1 VLPKFGLHLTRHC
14 GSSYPKTRQ
23 SRKKGGEVSVK
34 EEKPPDDSGIGLE
47 LRRCGR
53 TRFPV
58 ERQRLL
64 LFRSERQ
71 ELRALQRIN
80 QALNST
86 LDLDE
91 VLSRII
97 TEVASLLTARSVSVI
112 LHNDTTGEAELTTTY
127 GRSATTQTF
136 RYPLPGSLT
145 GWVAEHQRTLRIPRL
160 TREEWPIVWK
170 LAEQL
175 GAAPPPL
182 AVLLAPLWVQGKV
195 VGSLEAAWEPGH
207 LITDHEKA
215 LLEAVT
221 VQAAIAITNARLYQE
236 KERALEAVQAA
247 HQRTTG
253 ILESITD
260 AFYALD
266 RQWRFTCLN
275 RQAEQLIRRTQAEL
289 LGKSLWEEFPETT
302 QTITNR
308 TFHQAMSEQVR
319 ADFEVFNLSLKAW
332 FEVHAY
338 PSRDG
343 LAVYFHDISAHKQA
357 KEDLRQA
364 KEAAE
369 AANRGKS
376 EFLAMMSHELRTP
389 LTVILGYTELLLE
402 DTFGQLGEVQADSLR
417 RIDGN
422 AQELLDLITAVL
434 DLSRLEAGR
443 FPLARQ
449 EAQVSAILREV
460 QVETQHLRERMQ
472 LAFIWEVE
480 QTLPILYTDPGKLKI
495 VLKNLIGNAV
505 KFTPRGS
512 ITVAARR
519 AREGVEIRVT
529 DTGIGIPPEAQAL
542 IFEPFWQGE
551 TSLSSRT
558 GGTGLGLH
566 IVKRLLGLLG
576 GTVAVESTVGHG
588 TTFRVW
594 VPLRSGSE

>member
-1 VLPKFGLHLTRHC
+1 
-14 GSSYPKTRQ
+14 
-23 SRKKGGEVSVK
+23 
-34 EEKPPDDSGIGLE
+34 
-47 LRRCGR
+47 
-53 TRFPV
+53 
-58 ERQRLL
+58 
-64 LFRSERQ
+64 
-71 ELRALQRIN
+71 
-80 QALNST
+80 
-86 LDLDE
+86 LDLEE

-97 TEVASLLTARSVSVI
+97 TEVASLLTARSASVI

-127 GRSATTQTF
+127 GGSTTTQTF
-136 RYPLPGSLT
+136 RYPLLGSLT

-160 TREEWPIVWK
+160 IREEWPIVWK

-175 GAAPPPL
+175 GAPPPPL
-182 AVLLAPLWVQGKV
+182 AILLVPLWVQGKV
-195 VGSLEAAWEPGH
+195 VGSLEVAWDPGH
-207 LITDHEKA
+207 LITTHEET
-215 LLEAVT
+215 LLEAVA

-236 KERALEAVQAA
+236 KERALEALQAA
-247 HQRTTG
+247 HQRTTS

-266 RQWRFTCLN
+266 RQWRFTYLN
-275 RQAEQLIRRTQAEL
+275 QQAERLVHRTQAEL

-302 QTITNR
+302 QTITYR

-319 ADFEVFNLSLKAW
+319 ADFEVFNPPLKAW

-343 LAVYFHDISAHKQA
+343 LAVYFHDISAYKQA
-357 KEDLRQA
+357 EEDLRQA

-369 AANRGKS
+369 AANHVKS

-389 LTVILGYTELLLE
+389 LTIILGYTGLLLGN
-402 DTFGQLGEVQADSLR
+402 TFGQLEEAQTDALR

-443 FPLARQ
+443 FPLVEQ
-449 EAQVSAILREV
+449 ETRVSAVLREV
-460 QVETQHLRERMQ
+460 QVETQHLREQTQ
-472 LAFIWEVE
+472 LAFVWEIE

-505 KFTPRGS
+505 KFTPQGS

-519 AREGVEIRVT
+519 AREGVEICVA
-529 DTGIGIPPEAQAL
+529 DTGIGIPSEAQAL
-542 IFEPFWQGE
+542 IFEPFWQGDA
-551 TSLSSRT
+551 SLLPRT

-576 GTVAVESTVGHG
+576 GTVAVESIVGRG

-594 VPLRSGSE
+594 VPLRSGS

>member
-1 VLPKFGLHLTRHC
+1 MSGKA
-14 GSSYPKTRQ
+14 
-23 SRKKGGEVSVK
+23 
-34 EEKPPDDSGIGLE
+34 EKPPDDTGIGAE
-47 LRRCGR
+47 LQRRGR
-53 TRFPV
+53 TRFSV
-58 ERQRLL
+58 ERQRRRP
-64 LFRSERQ
+64 FRSERQ
-71 ELRALQRIN
+71 ELQALQRIN

-86 LDLDE
+86 LDLGE

-182 AVLLAPLWVQGKV
+182 AILLAPLWVQGKV
-195 VGSLEAAWEPGH
+195 VGSLEVAWEPGH

-215 LLEAVT
+215 LLEAVA

-236 KERALEAVQAA
+236 KEKALEAVQAA

-266 RQWRFTCLN
+266 RQWRFTYLN
-275 RQAEQLIRRTQAEL
+275 QQAERLVHRTQAEL

-302 QTITNR
+302 QTITYR

-332 FEVHAY
+332 FEIHAY

-357 KEDLRQA
+357 EEDLRQA

-369 AANRGKS
+369 AATRVKS

-389 LTVILGYTELLLE
+389 LTVILGYTGLLLG

-449 EAQVSAILREV
+449 ETQVSAILREV
-460 QVETQHLRERMQ
+460 QVETQHLRERMP

-512 ITVAARR
+512 ITVAAQR
-519 AREGVEIRVT
+519 AREGVEICVT

-551 TSLSSRT
+551 ASLSPRT

-594 VPLRSGSE
+594 MPLCPGS